1 MAYRNAQTAYRRL
14 LAVAQRQG
22 GYVTARQARKAGF
35 GYSHLAYHVAA
46 GNLERAGHGL
56 YRLPEVPRSA
66 QDQLVRLVLWSRGR
80 DDRPQAVVSHDTAL
94 SLHELSDALPTRV
107 HLSVPSGFRKRAP
120 RGCVLHTARLCD
132 EDSEPWEGLR
142 LTTPLRTLTDLA
154 DEGRF
159 GREQL
164 GRAVEDALARGLV
177 RRSQLEAA
185 VRADA
190 APTTRSRLGEAL
202 GARR

>member
-1 MAYRNAQTAYRRL
+1 MPYRDAHTAYRRL
-14 LAVAQRQG
+14 LAFAQRQG
-22 GYVTARQARKAGF
+22 GYLTARQARKAGF

-46 GNLERAGHGL
+46 GNLQRAGHGL

-94 SLHELSDALPTRV
+94 ALHELSDALPTRV
-107 HLSVPSGFRKRAP
+107 HLSVPAGFRKRAP
-120 RGCVLHTARLCD
+120 RGCVLHHARLA
-132 EDSEPWEGLR
+132 EGDSETWEGLR
-142 LTTPLRTLTDLA
+142 VTTPLRTLIDLA

-164 GRAVEDALARGLV
+164 GRAVDDALARGLV
-177 RRSQLEAA
+177 RRRQIETVARETGAPAARARLLEALA
-185 VRADA
+185 
-190 APTTRSRLGEAL
+190 TRR
-202 GARR
+202 